1 MPDISL
7 EKAREAVSA
16 GITKA
21 RELGIKMCIAIVDT
35 GANLKAFA
43 RMDEAFLGSVDV
55 AIKKART
62 AKLFDFNTEEIGK
75 LSQPGGPLYGIEH
88 SNGGLMTFAGG
99 IPIRNKNGEV
109 IGAIGASGSTPDHD
123 RMVAEAGAHAAES

>member
-1 MPDISL
+1 MSEITL

-16 GITKA
+16 SVAKA
-21 RELGIKMCIAIVDT
+21 RALGVKMCIAVVDT

-62 AKLFDFNTEEIGK
+62 VKLFDFNTEEIGK
-75 LSQPGGPLYGIEH
+75 LSQPGGPLYGIEN
-88 SNGGLMTFAGG
+88 SNGGLITFAGG
-99 IPIRNKNGEV
+99 IPIHNKAGEV
-109 IGAIGASGSTPDHD
+109 IGAIGASGSTPEHD
-123 RMVAEAGAHAAES
+123 QMVAEAGAQAAGS